1 MGGGVT
7 ADTSTVDA
15 AALAARI
22 DHTLLDPF
30 ADEAAVLRACRDA
43 AAWGCASVCV
53 HPRWVATA
61 ATSLGSVATRVCT
74 VVGFPHG
81 ANTVSTKVFETR
93 DAIDAGADEVD
104 MVITLSAIIRAD
116 VAAMEREISAV
127 VDAADRRV
135 VKVILETGDLDRVK
149 IVAGCEATNR
159 AGAHFVKTST
169 GFLGAGAQRD
179 HVRLMREV
187 AAPHVGVKASGGIRD
202 RAAALAMID
211 AGAQRLGLSKTA
223 LVLGH
228 EPT

>member
-1 MGGGVT
+1 VT
-7 ADTSTVDA
+7 TDA
-15 AALAARI
+15 LDASALAARI

-30 ADEAAVLRACRDA
+30 ASEVAVQATCREA
-43 AAWGCASVCV
+43 AAWGCASVCI
-53 HPRWVATA
+53 HPRWVSTA
-61 ATSLGSVATRVCT
+61 SAALAAASPLVCT

-81 ANTVSTKVFETR
+81 ANSLATKVFETR
-93 DAIDAGADEVD
+93 EAIAAGADEID
-104 MVITLSAIIRAD
+104 MVISLDAIVRAD
-116 VAAMEREISAV
+116 VAAMEREVRAV
-127 VDAADRRV
+127 VDAADERI
-135 VKVILETGDLDRVK
+135 VKVILETGNLDRAQ

-159 AGAHFVKTST
+159 AGAHFAKTST

-179 HVRLMREV
+179 HVRLMRDV

-202 RAAALAMID
+202 RATALAMID